1 MTTKNSFPK
10 IVCDICGRMVSIIG
24 LNAHKKTDICKASL
38 TSNAPFQ
45 PNKPEEVLKI
55 YSAYNKSKRDRL
67 IESIGIDEVRKQENE
82 RKIAQR
88 AKKKEEAQP
97 TPTPEPVPTPVKAV
111 LPKRNQNKIPKP
123 KGEQSSKPTG
133 AKPEDFKV
141 EPEPAPTFVDKKEFI
156 QEFLKITNAKRPPSK
171 WIKETTAELYVTD
184 FYKFAQKYTGS
195 EVDFTN
201 LKWLT
206 NVEKV
211 VNYIENKWKRP
222 NGTAYATTTQRNMM
236 VSLGS
241 IASMLGMKK
250 VSTEYNEIATKAN
263 QQLKKTS

>member
-1 MTTKNSFPK
+1 M
-10 IVCDICGRMVSIIG
+10 
-24 LNAHKKTDICKASL
+24 
-38 TSNAPFQ
+38 
-45 PNKPEEVLKI
+45 
-55 YSAYNKSKRDRL
+55 
-67 IESIGIDEVRKQENE
+67 IESIGLDEVRRQENE

-97 TPTPEPVPTPVKAV
+97 TPIPEPTPVKAV
-111 LPKRNQNKIPKP
+111 LPKRNQNKIPK
-123 KGEQSSKPTG
+123 
-133 AKPEDFKV
+133 DFKV

-156 QEFLKITNAKRPPSK
+156 QEFLKITNAKRPPSR
-171 WIKETTAELYVTD
+171 WIKETTAELYVTE
-184 FYKFAQKYTGS
+184 FYQFAQKYTGS

-211 VNYIENKWKRP
+211 VNYIENKLKRP
-222 NGTAYATTTQRNMM
+222 NGKAYAATTRRNMM

-250 VSTEYNEIATKAN
+250 VSAEYNEIATKAN